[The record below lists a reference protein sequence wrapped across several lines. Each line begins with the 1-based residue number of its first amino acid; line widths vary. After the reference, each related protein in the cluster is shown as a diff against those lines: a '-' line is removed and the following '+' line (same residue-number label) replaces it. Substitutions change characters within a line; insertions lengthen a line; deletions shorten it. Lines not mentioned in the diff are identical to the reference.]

1 MVLTLLTLTL
11 WLLLTV
17 GAVWVSYNA
26 GKKTPKNN
34 QLTKEEKRILEKERR
49 ELENFWKYT
58 GDSQEGFYGK

>member
-11 WLLLTV
+11 WLLIT
-17 GAVWVSYNA
+17 AVSAYFAFVE
-26 GKKTPKNN
+26 GKKSRKNN
-34 QLTKEEKRILEKERR
+34 ELTNEEKRILEKERR